1 MWVGLGEYTT
11 ITLRSC
17 NYGVCPP
24 PPKTGVS
31 IVTVAVLPHLS
42 HTRPPTTHRHA
53 AHGHAVSEVAR
64 RLGKGGQSAL
74 VPDVIHLLIRRVLP
88 VRLSNRGCR
97 IVRDAVQR
105 TCSEEGGG
113 RRRCQG
119 GEERGIGGRRSG
131 VSESDRVNSVNC
143 WSPRAYGEVL
153 VSGSQLAFGRAV
165 MQRRVRACRLLH
177 WHRRPWMS
185 PGGSGRLGCWRSAP
199 VGLLAATLF
208 AAAPN
213 LLRRSQPDSHRAA
226 RTTSSYT

>member
-1 MWVGLGEYTT
+1 MLFCWLRALPPEALYCFCAVLLSRSQNWIGRGEEGGSGLKWCDHCVCVGVCVCVGLGEYTT

-17 NYGVCPP
+17 NYGVCLP

-42 HTRPPTTHRHA
+42 HTHPPTTHRHA

-105 TCSEEGGG
+105 TCREEGGG
-113 RRRCQG
+113 GR
-119 GEERGIGGRRSG
+119 GEEEVPRWRGKRDWWETKRS
-131 VSESDRVNSVNC
+131 E
-143 WSPRAYGEVL
+143 
-153 VSGSQLAFGRAV
+153 
-165 MQRRVRACRLLH
+165 
-177 WHRRPWMS
+177 
-185 PGGSGRLGCWRSAP
+185 
-199 VGLLAATLF
+199 
-208 AAAPN
+208 
-213 LLRRSQPDSHRAA
+213 
-226 RTTSSYT
+226 